1 MRRAKTG
8 DADKVDAATARRV
21 QDQLLSRDMEAQ
33 SDEGVNRLLGKAQ
46 ELKFLSL
53 DINQHI
59 KGDIDLLDDMEDDMT
74 TAGMAMKKT
83 LQTIKG
89 LLEMAGGNYWCTL
102 SIFIVLLFVG
112 LWFILK
118 VT

>member
-1 MRRAKTG
+1 MRRAKS
-8 DADKVDAATARRV
+8 DHSDKVDAATARQV

-33 SDEGVNRLLGKAQ
+33 ADDGVGKLLSKAQ

-53 DINQHI
+53 DINHHI
-59 KGDIDLLDDMEDDMT
+59 KGDIDLLNDMEDDMT
-74 TAGMAMKKT
+74 AAGMAMKKT

-89 LLEMAGGNYWCTL
+89 LMDMAGGNYWCTL